1 MPSTPAPAVPV
12 TQTDDAHPQEPAAA
26 QQPKAPQVHLL
37 DLNRIVNSP
46 YNPRKE
52 LRETSLQELAE
63 SIRQSGVLQPICVRP
78 REEDF
83 EIVYGER
90 RYWAATLAGLTH
102 IPALIREL
110 SDAEA
115 QDAAITENLQRE
127 DVSPREEA
135 TAYKLAL
142 ESGRHSI
149 ESLVGKFGKSEA
161 YIRSRLK
168 LNELLDTLAELLDRE
183 EISVGVAVE
192 IAKYPLDIQ
201 RQVYF
206 EHFVEGCRIPWK
218 NARIKEVAK
227 RLYERYMTK
236 LESYNFD
243 KEECH
248 TCVHNTAN
256 QVLFKDECD
265 GGCAGCQMRECMT
278 RKNNEYLLQQAL
290 KLLKEDART
299 VLATAGDTP
308 EEVLDALEAE
318 GYHVEELKYYF
329 NYYDMA
335 PQYPEEPQAENF
347 SSEEI
352 FALARQTYDAELA
365 EFVEK
370 TQKLEFDISEGRVRK
385 YAVIR
390 SLDVAIRYE
399 TLPEEEQEV
408 PAERPEGDSYRVL
421 VTVVPPS
428 PLEEL
433 ERQDRRNRQIC
444 YEHITGKMK
453 QVLYDAK
460 VSNKPLQKEEQQ
472 MFYYAMMR
480 GANTEQRLQQCG
492 FRTKEKGRFTIEE
505 QFSAAG
511 RITPKQQ
518 AALIRTFL
526 ASFFRTAAPE
536 SYCTDETLDTRL
548 LCRFAELNFEKESR
562 AVQQEYLAVYEKRK
576 ARIQEQID
584 DLKAQT
590 EAAELEASA
599 QVVLDDFELEEPE
612 VLPEELPAEPLQI
625 PQLQPLDPEIAPA
638 TYDPDEGLLQA
649 A

>member
-1 MPSTPAPAVPV
+1 MQAAKKKSQTQRKNLPMPSTPASAVPT
-12 TQTDDAHPQEPAAA
+12 TQTGDAQLQESAAT
-26 QQPKAPQVHLL
+26 QQSEAPQVYLL

-52 LRETSLQELAE
+52 LCEASLQELAE

-83 EIVYGER
+83 EIVYGDR
-90 RYWAATLAGLTH
+90 RYWAATLAGLRH

-127 DVSPREEA
+127 DVTPREEA
-135 TAYKLAL
+135 AAYKQAL

-149 ESLVGKFGKSEA
+149 ESLVGKFGKSET

-168 LNELLDTLAELLDRE
+168 LNDLIDTLAEQLDRE
-183 EISVGVAVE
+183 EISVGIAME
-192 IAKYPLDIQ
+192 IAKYPSDIQ
-201 RQVYF
+201 HQVYT
-206 EHFVEGCRIPWK
+206 EHFVEGCRVPWK

-248 TCVHNTAN
+248 SCVHNTAN

-265 GGCAGCQMRECMT
+265 GGCAGCQMRECMA

-335 PQYPEEPQAENF
+335 PQCPEEPQAGDF
-347 SSEEI
+347 SSEGM
-352 FALARQTYDAELA
+352 FALARQTYDTELA

-399 TLPEEEQEV
+399 L
-408 PAERPEGDSYRVL
+408 
-421 VTVVPPS
+421 S
-428 PLEEL
+428 P
-433 ERQDRRNRQIC
+433 RRNRRFRQ
-444 YEHITGKMK
+444 
-453 QVLYDAK
+453 
-460 VSNKPLQKEEQQ
+460 
-472 MFYYAMMR
+472 R
-480 GANTEQRLQQCG
+480 G
-492 FRTKEKGRFTIEE
+492 
-505 QFSAAG
+505 
-511 RITPKQQ
+511 
-518 AALIRTFL
+518 
-526 ASFFRTAAPE
+526 
-536 SYCTDETLDTRL
+536 
-548 LCRFAELNFEKESR
+548 
-562 AVQQEYLAVYEKRK
+562 RK
-576 ARIQEQID
+576 AIRSEC
-584 DLKAQT
+584 
-590 EAAELEASA
+590 
-599 QVVLDDFELEEPE
+599 
-612 VLPEELPAEPLQI
+612 
-625 PQLQPLDPEIAPA
+625 
-638 TYDPDEGLLQA
+638 LLR
-649 A
+649 